1 MSSATRRVDE
11 NTIMKV
17 LRKMFDH
24 RNNLKEL
31 LNVTGLGNAYIAN
44 IVEMGRVGQW
54 VKAL

>member
-44 IVEMGRVGQW
+44 IVEMGRLGQW